1 MGISLRNRFS
11 EMLEALYWWW
21 FLIYL
26 VLMFSESFSTLSSS
40 TLTQMIPELFL
51 FLSSLSHL
59 AHRYLLTSGA
69 LLIPQSQ
76 VIPFSGV
83 PWLQAEGLGSQEK
96 DALGQI
102 SMSVVPDVASLHVH
116 SVSMVMSLLPM
127 SGTRLN
133 WVGTGLLLLSPT
145 VATVEVMIYSN
156 QYNRKERT
164 CLENCFQPPPMFP
177 QPSHVAVYFLFPRL
191 SSSSVTPQPPSHKP
205 MSRAQI
211 FLFIQIT
218 LNQSV
223 SQCFYFI
230 W

>member
-83 PWLQAEGLGSQEK
+83 PWL
-96 DALGQI
+96 
-102 SMSVVPDVASLHVH
+102 
-116 SVSMVMSLLPM
+116 
-127 SGTRLN
+127 
-133 WVGTGLLLLSPT
+133 
-145 VATVEVMIYSN
+145 
-156 QYNRKERT
+156 
-164 CLENCFQPPPMFP
+164 
-177 QPSHVAVYFLFPRL
+177 
-191 SSSSVTPQPPSHKP
+191 
-205 MSRAQI
+205 
-211 FLFIQIT
+211 
-218 LNQSV
+218 
-223 SQCFYFI
+223 
-230 W
+230 